1 MGDRW
6 TKGQT
11 SVVIAAYLGW
21 TLDAF
26 DFFIL
31 VFVFSDVAA
40 DFHASNIAS
49 IIPLTLTLAA
59 RPVGAYLFG
68 RLGDRYGRKPMLMW
82 NIVAFSILEALSGV
96 APSIGVLLAVRCLF
110 GIAMGGQWGLGASLT
125 FETIPTRARGWVS
138 GVLQAGYPSGFFLAS
153 LAYRLF
159 YDHLGWRGLF
169 FVGALPSLLVLFIW
183 RAVPESPAWRGR
195 LKINAKASKRTQWRQ
210 EWRLVLYTTLLMT
223 CFNLFSHGSQDT
235 YPNLFLKQQHHFDT
249 ASISL
254 VTMVLNVGAIGGGI
268 MFGLLSQRL
277 GRRRGMM
284 WAAAL
289 ALIVLPFWAFS
300 RAVPMLAASAFLMQ
314 LCVQGAWGI
323 VPVYLNE
330 LSPATMRATLPGV
343 VYQLGNLLASINAPL
358 QVAIAVAN
366 GNNYGVAMALV
377 TGSASILIILMLIWG
392 PERQGVSMADT

>member
-1 MGDRW
+1 
-6 TKGQT
+6 
-11 SVVIAAYLGW
+11 
-21 TLDAF
+21 
-26 DFFIL
+26 
-31 VFVFSDVAA
+31 
-40 DFHASNIAS
+40 
-49 IIPLTLTLAA
+49 
-59 RPVGAYLFG
+59 
-68 RLGDRYGRKPMLMW
+68 
-82 NIVAFSILEALSGV
+82 
-96 APSIGVLLAVRCLF
+96 
-110 GIAMGGQWGLGASLT
+110 
-125 FETIPTRARGWVS
+125 
-138 GVLQAGYPSGFFLAS
+138 
-153 LAYRLF
+153 
-159 YDHLGWRGLF
+159 
-169 FVGALPSLLVLFIW
+169 
-183 RAVPESPAWRGR
+183 
-195 LKINAKASKRTQWRQ
+195 
-210 EWRLVLYTTLLMT
+210 
-223 CFNLFSHGSQDT
+223 
-235 YPNLFLKQQHHFDT
+235 
-249 ASISL
+249 
-254 VTMVLNVGAIGGGI
+254 